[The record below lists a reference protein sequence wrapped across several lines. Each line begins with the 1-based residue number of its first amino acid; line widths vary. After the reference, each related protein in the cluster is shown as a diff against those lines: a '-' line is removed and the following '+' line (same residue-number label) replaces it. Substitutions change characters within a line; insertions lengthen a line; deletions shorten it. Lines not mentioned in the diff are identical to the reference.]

1 MEIPQKPLLIIFD
14 IGHTIIEK
22 KGITKQENRKLIG
35 EAVNNACVKGGLLA
49 QDGSENDKFQ
59 HHFHDLYNQLVVQ
72 VLDDYQFTKDKMIHE
87 YAHYALSNIG
97 YDHEEEKVKN
107 IMDEHL

>member
-1 MEIPQKPLLIIFD
+1 M
-14 IGHTIIEK
+14 IGYHS
-22 KGITKQENRKLIG
+22 KQNKL
-35 EAVNNACVKGGLLA
+35 
-49 QDGSENDKFQ
+49 KFQ

-107 IMDEHL
+107 ILLFKVWFINNLLS